1 MWYLIVSI
9 PDLCNLTYFGII
21 NQGDIS
27 ILFHKWIARAYNIL
41 YASIEQIST
50 RKYLVAYVLNL
61 KNGAF
66 YKCFKQCT
74 NLFFLLYTILS
85 MTDFALFDVIQD
97 CAFRHIN
104 YDVA

>member
-1 MWYLIVSI
+1 MQSI
-9 PDLCNLTYFGII
+9 
-21 NQGDIS
+21 
-27 ILFHKWIARAYNIL
+27 K
-41 YASIEQIST
+41 QIST

-85 MTDFALFDVIQD
+85 ITDFELFDVIQD
-97 CAFRHIN
+97 CVLRRIN
-104 YDVA
+104 DGVA